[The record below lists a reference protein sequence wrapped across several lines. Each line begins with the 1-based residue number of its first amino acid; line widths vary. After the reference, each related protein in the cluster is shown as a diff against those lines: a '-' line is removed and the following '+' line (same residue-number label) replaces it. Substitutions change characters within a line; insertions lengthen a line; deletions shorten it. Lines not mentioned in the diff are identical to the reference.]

1 MYEYI
6 EREALKKS
14 IIEKAN
20 PVGYTHI
27 IPQDVYSTVLSI
39 VECEAAVDVSEI
51 MRGEWI
57 SVKDRLPEAE
67 QEVLILT
74 ENGVI
79 TTAMYED
86 GTIYMEDSCWIWYDV
101 DFDYDEEN
109 DKYIICEGWW
119 EYRHYNPDEVYNNCV
134 DDKVTHW
141 MPLPEPP
148 KEVVEGA
155 ANNE

>member
-57 SVKDRLPEAE
+57 SVKDRLPECE
-67 QEVLILT
+67 KEVLIVT
-74 ENGVI
+74 DNGII

-86 GTIYMEDSCWIWYDV
+86 GKMSADDSTWNWYDL
-101 DFDYDEEN
+101 DYDEDRDE
-109 DKYIICEGWW
+109 YLIPEGWW
-119 EYRHYNPDEVYNNCV
+119 ENKHYNPDEAYNNCV

-148 KEVVEGA
+148 EEVE
-155 ANNE
+155 EK

>member
-57 SVKDRLPEAE
+57 SVKDRLPECE
-67 QEVLILT
+67 KEVLIVT
-74 ENGVI
+74 DNGII

-86 GTIYMEDSCWIWYDV
+86 GKMSTDDSTWNWYDL
-101 DFDYDEEN
+101 DYDEDRDE
-109 DKYIICEGWW
+109 YLIPEGWW
-119 EYRHYNPDEVYNNCV
+119 ENKHYNPDEAYNNCV

-148 KEVVEGA
+148 EEVE
-155 ANNE
+155 EK

>member
-1 MYEYI
+1 MIISLPGCDFKYCKFNSDGNCL
-6 EREALKKS
+6 ERNKNDGCTYRRLK
-14 IIEKAN
+14 EN
-20 PVGYTHI
+20 
-27 IPQDVYSTVLSI
+27 
-39 VECEAAVDVSEI
+39 VDNN
-51 MRGEWI
+51 WI
-57 SVKDRLPEAE
+57 SVKGRLPEAE

-86 GTIYMEDSCWIWYDV
+86 GTIYTEDSCWNWYDV

-109 DKYIICEGWW
+109 DKYIICEGWF
-119 EYRHYNPDEVYNNCV
+119 EYRYYNPDEVYNNCV

-148 KEVVEGA
+148 EMEGA
-155 ANNE
+155 TNNE